1 MSKIIQVERSI
12 HYSMHDYHGK
22 ADFEKLTPMFLGYK
36 IKHKLGLTGPFKRFN
51 YVIHFLK
58 KGNDIFIESGT
69 QHLRQRPLRRRK
81 QAAPQ
86 GMQRPFWK
94 RKRDMPFWPF
104 PTAWGRGR
112 KRPGKAVPPLNC
124 WSSLQKPAF
133 HGSFL

>member
-69 QHLRQRPLRRRK
+69 QHNLVAGTRTSLNRTFQRTIFTKTLK
-81 QAAPQ
+81 SS
-86 GMQRPFWK
+86 
-94 RKRDMPFWPF
+94 
-104 PTAWGRGR
+104 TRG
-112 KRPGKAVPPLNC
+112 
-124 WSSLQKPAF
+124 
-133 HGSFL
+133 